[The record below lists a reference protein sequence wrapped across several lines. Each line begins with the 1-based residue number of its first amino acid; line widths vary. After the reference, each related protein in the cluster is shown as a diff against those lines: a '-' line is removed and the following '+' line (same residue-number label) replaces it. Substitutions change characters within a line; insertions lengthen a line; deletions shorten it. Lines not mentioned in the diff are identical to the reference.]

1 MLIWGQG
8 QSPVHRMFI
17 AFLRIYACD
26 LVTGKLVGT
35 LKDVG

>member
-8 QSPVHRMFI
+8 QSPAHRMFI

-26 LVTGKLVGT
+26 PMRDKMVGT
-35 LKDVG
+35 LKDAG